1 MPVSSDIGALSLFS
15 KPVFQ
20 KFPNFKCKESCTP
33 AIRFSK
39 GLHDLGNGQ
48 YAYLQPSG
56 TWGFSNA
63 GLIVDGEESLL
74 VDTLFDERLTGEM
87 LDVMRDATGLGASD
101 ITTLV
106 NTHAHGDHT

>member
-1 MPVSSDIGALSLFS
+1 MPA
-15 KPVFQ
+15 
-20 KFPNFKCKESCTP
+20 THY
-33 AIRFSK
+33 SK
-39 GLHDLGNGQ
+39 GLHELGNGQ

-87 LDVMRDATGLGASD
+87 LDVMRDATGLGHLTSRHWSTRMPTVTIPSA
-101 ITTLV
+101 T
-106 NTHAHGDHT
+106 GW